1 MFLNH
6 NTFENDNIA
15 MNPSS
20 PQSSRGLMATV
31 GRRLGAGFA
40 VVLLMFTAVLAVTV
54 IKVQSAQSIS
64 DRSTLASQKLELA
77 GVWLADVRQNSARSL
92 AVAMSPDSSMLDFFK
107 EAMAATSRGTT
118 ETQKAFLQAAASYP
132 EALKNAEAVGEVR
145 KEWLAARDEINTVK
159 AAGENDRARE
169 LVTSRFVPITN
180 RYLEVTQVLVTGQ
193 LATLVELQKRA
204 EAEFLSLYIWLGA
217 LFASA
222 VAVSV
227 LLAWRLSCSV
237 TDPIHEAV
245 LMATAVSQ
253 GDLRPVAATHRQ
265 DELGDLLR
273 ALSEMKTS
281 LVNTVTQVRSATDS
295 INVASSEIASGN
307 QDLSARTEQAA
318 SNLEETA
325 ASMEQLT
332 STVRQSADS
341 ARQANQLASSASEI
355 AVRGGNVVGQVVTTM
370 NEINTSSKKIS
381 DIIGVIDA
389 IAFQTNILALN
400 AAVEAARAGEQ
411 GRGFA
416 VVAGEVRNLAQRSA
430 EAAKE
435 IKGLIGSSVDKVEA
449 GSRLVAEA
457 GQTMSEIVGS
467 VQRVSDIIGEIT
479 AAAGEQSDGIG
490 QVNVAVNQL
499 DQMTQQNAALVEESA
514 AAAESLKD
522 QAARLAQ
529 VVQIFRIDG
538 LASHASPSLSPSAP
552 TFKAPPRKMSTP
564 ARALSA
570 APRQPAIAQSRP
582 APAKKAAEPSR
593 PALAKPAAATS
604 SEGDWESF

>member
-1 MFLNH
+1 
-6 NTFENDNIA
+6 

-31 GRRLGAGFA
+31 GKRLGAGFA

-54 IKVQSAQSIS
+54 IKVQSVQSLS
-64 DRSTLASQKLELA
+64 AERTLASQKLELA

-107 EAMAATSRGTT
+107 EAMAATSRGTS
-118 ETQKAFLQAAASYP
+118 ETQKAFLLAAASYP
-132 EALKNAEAVGEVR
+132 QALKNAEAVGEVR

-159 AAGENDRARE
+159 AAGENARARE
-169 LVTSRFVPITN
+169 LVSSRFVPITN

-193 LATLVELQKRA
+193 LATLVELQKRI

-222 VAVSV
+222 VAVSI
-227 LLAWRLSCSV
+227 LLAWRLSRSV
-237 TDPIHEAV
+237 TDPIREAV
-245 LMATAVSQ
+245 SMATAVSQ
-253 GDLRPVAATHRQ
+253 GDLRSVSATHRQ

-281 LVNTVTQVRSATDS
+281 LVHTVTQVRSATDS
-295 INVASSEIASGN
+295 INTASAEIASGN

-370 NEINTSSKKIS
+370 DEINASSKKIS

-522 QAARLAQ
+522 QATRLAQ

-538 LASHASPSLSPSAP
+538 LASHAAPLPSPSSAPSAS
-552 TFKAPPRKMSTP
+552 TFKAPARKVSAP
-564 ARALSA
+564 ARALGS
-570 APRQPAIAQSRP
+570 APRQPAIAQSKP
-582 APAKKAAEPSR
+582 ALAKKAAAPSR
-593 PALAKPAAATS
+593 PALAKPTATASSS